1 MKNHANVQFF
11 DVNVGMGVLEGV
23 LKEKSPGQPQKLY
36 SFLANLGK
44 EVRRGDKGKKTR
56 STSDDAGGKSVI
68 KKSQA
73 TRTSQT
79 PFEASKGETE
89 KYFVDSLKDKRTG
102 KKCPEF
108 LIE

>member
-44 EVRRGDKGKKTR
+44 C
-56 STSDDAGGKSVI
+56 GGVTK
-68 KKSQA
+68 A
-73 TRTSQT
+73 
-79 PFEASKGETE
+79 
-89 KYFVDSLKDKRTG
+89 KRPG
-102 KKCPEF
+102 RPRMMRVGN
-108 LIE
+108 L

>member
-1 MKNHANVQFF
+1 MLSSVCHRS
-11 DVNVGMGVLEGV
+11 VGDIHSVGGGSQG
-23 LKEKSPGQPQKLY
+23 KKSPGQPQKLY

>member
-1 MKNHANVQFF
+1 MLDCV
-11 DVNVGMGVLEGV
+11 
-23 LKEKSPGQPQKLY
+23 Y
-36 SFLANLGK
+36 SQR
-44 EVRRGDKGKKTR
+44 EVSRFNINFDKGNKTR

-89 KYFVDSLKDKRTG
+89 KHFVDSLKDKRTG